1 LIVSKQSVLGLEKS
15 QQKYEA
21 IEKEYSELKHF
32 LRSIKTEIQK
42 VESYRLTIQTQE
54 KVIAKLQS
62 IMESK
67 IKSKFSFLKD
77 VPTIMALPEPVLSSS
92 LPLSSVASTASISKS
107 EDFLHENAQLRDQI
121 VELTAK
127 VGDLID
133 IF

>member
-92 LPLSSVASTASISKS
+92 LPLSSVASTASISNS